1 MTDKYLNVLKLDA
14 EETKAYLRK
23 SLGAKTQ
30 QQLRIEEILERLRLA
45 PQRIADVACG
55 SGSLSFHLS
64 SLYPQARFT
73 LADLNDDALDIARE
87 VGKTFNAGV
96 VKADAHALSLPSD
109 HYDLVFFWHTLLCV
123 NEPQRA
129 FRELL
134 RICQPGGRVF
144 ISSLFNM
151 EHDVDLLTKAVDH
164 TRASSREGG
173 LPYNSF
179 CERTIRSWT
188 DCDLAFHDCEMQ
200 IDLPQQ
206 TRGLGTY
213 TRKLEGGRRLQIS
226 AGMIMSWRIL
236 EVRKT
241 SGTPEA

>member
-1 MTDKYLNVLKLDA
+1 MTDKYLSVLKLDA

-23 SLGAKTQ
+23 SLGVKTQ
-30 QQLRIEEILERLRLA
+30 QQLRIEEILKPLA
-45 PQRIADVACG
+45 LTPQRIADVACG

-73 LADLNDDALDIARE
+73 LADMNEDALDIARE
-87 VGKTFNAGV
+87 VGKTFSADV
-96 VKADAHALSLPSD
+96 VQADAHALSLPSN
-109 HYDLVFFWHTLLCV
+109 HYDLVFFWHTLLCI
-123 NEPQRA
+123 NDPQRA

-134 RICQPGGRVF
+134 RICRPGGRVF
-144 ISSLFNM
+144 LSSLFNM

-164 TRASSREGG
+164 TRASAHEGG

-188 DCDLAFHDCEMQ
+188 DCDLTFHECEMR
-200 IDLPQQ
+200 IDLPQT

-213 TRKLEGGRRLQIS
+213 TRRLEDGQRLQVS
-226 AGMIMSWRIL
+226 AGMLMSWRIL
-236 EVRKT
+236 EVRK
-241 SGTPEA
+241 P